1 MERVKFTSEFIF
13 RASPTILYQFLTT
26 PACLI
31 RWFCDEIDIQGE
43 TFTFMWNDTEEVA
56 ELVMDHED
64 ELVQFK
70 WEDAPSEDEYLEFK
84 IYKSPVTGETILEVT
99 DFCDDDEVEDQ
110 KQYWV
115 SQLEK
120 LRKESGS

>member
-43 TFTFMWNDTEEVA
+43 TFTFMWNDTEEIA

>member
-1 MERVKFTSEFIF
+1 
-13 RASPTILYQFLTT
+13 
-26 PACLI
+26 
-31 RWFCDEIDIQGE
+31 
-43 TFTFMWNDTEEVA
+43 MWNDTEEVA

>member
-84 IYKSPVTGETILEVT
+84 IYKSPVTGETILELT

>member
-1 MERVKFTSEFIF
+1 MERVKFTMEFIF

-43 TFTFMWNDTEEVA
+43 TYTFMWNDTEEIA
-56 ELVMDHED
+56 ELVQDHED

-70 WEDAPSEDEYLEFK
+70 WEEAPSEEEYLEFK